1 MMLNEEVWMLDS
13 KNAFLLSM
21 VVVTLKPSNFTDD
34 LFLRSDT
41 NETWQQV
48 ISLRC
53 EQISHV
59 VLSVFPCRSDH
70 RPDHDHTQYQRQEL
84 SP

>member
-21 VVVTLKPSNFTDD
+21 VVVTLKSSNFTDD

-48 ISLRC
+48 ISLRR

-59 VLSVFPCRSDH
+59 VLSVFPL
-70 RPDHDHTQYQRQEL
+70 QE
-84 SP
+84 